1 MYFLLSLVIRV
12 GSVLILLI
20 PTFLILHF
28 AYFRQFRRTWACF
41 LLGLYFAGIYTVT
54 GLPTVQFTTF
64 EPNLYLIPLV
74 GILFDI
80 RNSILNTVLFVPLGF
95 LMPIFC
101 TKYRN
106 VRHVVLLGFACSLF
120 IELAQMFTYRLSD
133 INDLLTNTLGAYLGF
148 RLAMPVL
155 MKKAPT
161 PLLSRKDLYMT
172 VAISVLLMYFL
183 QPQLGQW
190 LWTLTA

>member
-20 PTFLILHF
+20 PSFLILHF
-28 AYFRQFRRTWACF
+28 AYFRQFRRTGACF

-64 EPNLYLIPLV
+64 EPNFYLIPLV

-80 RNSILNTVLFVPLGF
+80 RNSILNAILFAPLGF
-95 LMPIFC
+95 LIPIFC
-101 TKYRN
+101 SKYRS
-106 VRHVVLLGFACSLF
+106 VRAALMLGLACSLF

-155 MKKAPT
+155 KKKAPA
-161 PLLSRKDLYMT
+161 PVLSRKDLYMAT
-172 VAISVLLMYFL
+172 ITSALLMYFL